1 MQVVEQQQS
10 QDSIIKSLSE
20 LRDIERQRIADELSA
35 VQRADAARIAARE
48 EAERRAYEEAEARVR
63 AEREARQAAEQAR
76 LAAEREERLRIEAAA
91 AAELGRQQ
99 IALEQTR
106 MEREHELQR
115 AAIAQTRPTW
125 MKAVVGVALAAAGS
139 LLWVTLASRSVAQE
153 ASDHARLALADRDQ
167 AREDARSAREGLES
181 VQRSLDENG
190 QAIRTALGELGRA
203 RTQSERDA
211 IEAKIKRQEQR
222 VKEIEDRRRREL
234 DEKLRQERLKG
245 VVVPE
250 ECKTNAFAPGCSGK

>member
-1 MQVVEQQQS
+1 MQVVEQQS

-20 LRDIERQRIADELSA
+20 LRDIERQRIADEISA
-35 VQRADAARIAARE
+35 VQQADAARIAARE
-48 EAERRAYEEAEARVR
+48 AAERRAYEEAEARAR

-91 AAELGRQQ
+91 AAELARQQ
-99 IALEQTR
+99 VALEQTR

-115 AAIAQTRPTW
+115 AAIARTRPTW
-125 MKAVVGVALAAAGS
+125 MKAVMGLSLATAGVLAWVALS
-139 LLWVTLASRSVAQE
+139 SRSVAQE

-181 VQRSLDENG
+181 VQQALDENG

-203 RTQSERDA
+203 RTEVAQA
-211 IEAKIKRQEQR
+211 AVEAKLQREAQRIKD
-222 VKEIEDRRRREL
+222 IEDRRRKEL
-234 DEKLRQERLKG
+234 EEKQRQERLKPI
-245 VVVPE
+245 VLPP
-250 ECKTNAFAPGCSGK
+250 ECKANPFAPACSGK